1 MQISKNQNFKN
12 TKCAD
17 DKYKTELCKKYS
29 ETGKCPYGTKCL
41 FAHGKDELITKKL
54 CTNYKKKQC
63 KTFFENGYCPYGS
76 RCTFKHSEYNFENTK
91 LIFNLI
97 SKIFL
102 NDDNNNVPR
111 AGFYNGNGSHFIH
124 LFGETTPL
132 NNYDLDKCISINE
145 YQRNNSSSFSTVSN
159 ED

>member
-1 MQISKNQNFKN
+1 MQISKTHIFKN
-12 TKCAD
+12 TKCVD
-17 DKYKTELCKKYS
+17 EKYKTELCKTYS
-29 ETGKCPYGTKCL
+29 ETGKCPYGTKCR

-97 SKIFL
+97 YKMFL
-102 NDDNNNVPR
+102 HDNDNNNVPK
-111 AGFYNGNGSHFIH
+111 AGYNGNSSQFIH
-124 LFGETTPL
+124 FFDS
-132 NNYDLDKCISINE
+132 NNCDSDKCISVNE
-145 YQRNNSSSFSTVSN
+145 YQGNNSSSFSTVSN